1 MAAERLAVPCAC
13 VEVGGGPAQEFEP
26 LLATLDPGCVLL
38 VELTAATAECGELA
52 AGRTAVALV
61 PIDLPGLP
69 ADCAPG
75 TRSRE
80 WRRFVTDVLAATPD
94 AVEAIASDGFPAER
108 TAVVGST
115 VVEALDVTGEIA
127 RPEPELEPG
136 GYALLTV
143 GRRDVSDEPLRLA
156 RVLEAA
162 TLIARFLPVAVS
174 SPRSSN
180 YAMQLV
186 RSVTDV
192 EPGLLE
198 LPELPYAG
206 FARLVEGAAL
216 VLADT
221 FGVAEEAAA
230 LGAPWLLVHDPA
242 QADDGARI
250 DTEEIVE
257 RALAVLERERTRT
270 PPPTLWD
277 GHAADR
283 IADYLCERAARKPA
297 TAGHGLVDGP

>member
-1 MAAERLAVPCAC
+1 LAVPCAC
-13 VEVGGGPAQEFEP
+13 VEVGGGPAEEFQS

-75 TRSRE
+75 IRSRE

-94 AVEAIASDGFPAER
+94 AAEAIAGDGFPADR
-108 TAVVGST
+108 TAVVGSP

-127 RPEPELEPG
+127 AAEPELEPG
-136 GYALLTV
+136 GYALVTV

-174 SPRSSN
+174 SPRSSSS
-180 YAMQLV
+180 AMQLV

-206 FARLVEGAAL
+206 FVRLVEGAAL
-216 VLADT
+216 VVADT

-257 RALAVLERERTRT
+257 RSLAILERERTQT
-270 PPPTLWD
+270 PPPALWD
-277 GHAADR
+277 GRAADR
-283 IADYLCERAARKPA
+283 IADYLRERATRSPA
-297 TAGHGLVDGP
+297 AAGHGLVDEA

>member
-1 MAAERLAVPCAC
+1 M
-13 VEVGGGPAQEFEP
+13 EVGVGPVEEFGS

-61 PIDLPGLP
+61 AIDLPGLP

-75 TRSRE
+75 ARSRE

-94 AVEAIASDGFPAER
+94 AAEAIAREGFPAER

-115 VVEALDVTGEIA
+115 VVEAIDTDADAAPLP
-127 RPEPELEPG
+127 RSLEPG
-136 GYALLTV
+136 QYALLTI

-174 SPRSSN
+174 SPRSSDH
-180 YAMQLV
+180 AMQLV
-186 RSVTDV
+186 RTVTDV
-192 EPGLLE
+192 EPGFVE
-198 LPELPYAG
+198 LPELPYAR
-206 FARLVEGAAL
+206 FVRVLAGAAL
-216 VLADT
+216 VVADT
-221 FGVAEEAAA
+221 FGVCEEAAG
-230 LGAPWLLVHDPA
+230 LGVPWLLLQDSAATAEP
-242 QADDGARI
+242 RI

-257 RALAVLERERTRT
+257 RSLLVLERGQRGLPR
-270 PPPTLWD
+270 PGFWD

-283 IADYLCERAARKPA
+283 IADYLYELSARTAVPA
-297 TAGHGLVDGP
+297 GRGLTGDP